1 MTGSISV
8 SDRTGERRYERADL
22 PLVLGGEDTDIP
34 VAGLVNGA
42 RAAFLGM
49 SGDAAFIQPGDPQAA
64 TVLYNGEPL
73 VASRW
78 LKSGDLIQ
86 VGDQRIVCDVTPS
99 GIALALDD
107 DTAARDTLPPEI
119 VAVAPAP
126 SAPIAPAP
134 TPSEGDT
141 GGAGVIEPVA
151 FRPGSGASGRKPTR
165 LPLVPMALF
174 GALAML
180 AAVAWYMFTA
190 RPVLMQFA
198 PEPDRVSIDGSA
210 VEFELGDRYLLR
222 PGTYTVVAQKA
233 GFRDGVHEV
242 TVTRDEGQSHSFT
255 LVKLPGRI
263 SVDTGEV
270 AGATVTIDGQPSG
283 STPLEDLPVEA
294 GMREFVIAA
303 DGYVT
308 HTAQLDVVGADER
321 QVLAVDLVP
330 NVSTLTLTSVPY
342 GAELAVDGEAV
353 GVTPYSGPVVSG
365 ERTVSLR
372 LAGYKTWES
381 TLELVPGEPADL
393 PEVALEKADGMV
405 SVRSTPTGAAVTVN
419 GAYRGQTPLRL
430 SLPPNKTYRLGFT
443 RAGYEP
449 AARSVTVR
457 PEEGASLSVSLIAVL
472 GDVRVTADP
481 ADAQVFVDGSSA
493 GAANQTL
500 RLPSVPHQIEVR
512 RDGYEPYQVTVTPTP
527 GFPQVVTAK
536 LATRIEAAVAAVPAT
551 TTTRGGYELIRVTP
565 GSFTMGASRRETGRR
580 ANEVLRPVELTR
592 PYYIGARPVT
602 NKQYL
607 LFDGGH
613 SSGNIRG
620 VRLDEDSQPVVNLT
634 WDAVARYCNWL
645 SGLESLEPAYV
656 ERDGTM
662 VAVEPMT
669 NGYRLPTEAEWAWA
683 GRYAG
688 GATAQRYPWGDAMPP
703 ASKSGNY
710 ADVSAGRLVSVFM
723 GRYLDGYSAT
733 SPVGIFPANALGLY
747 DIGGNVAEW
756 MHDFYAVNPATSRGP
771 ARDPTGPSDGAHRVV
786 RGSSWMHG
794 SAANMRLAYRDYS
807 DAARADLG
815 FRLARYT
822 E

>member
-49 SGDAAFIQPGDPQAA
+49 SGDAAFIQPADPDAA
-64 TVLYNGEPL
+64 SVLFNGEPL

-86 VGDQRIVCDVTPS
+86 VGEQRIVCDVTPK
-99 GIALALDD
+99 GVALAMDD
-107 DTAARDTLPPEI
+107 DAGARATLPPE
-119 VAVAPAP
+119 VVPMASVPDTPVTPQAARPA
-126 SAPIAPAP
+126 A
-134 TPSEGDT
+134 DT
-141 GGAGVIEPVA
+141 GEVGVIEPVV
-151 FRPGSGASGRKPTR
+151 FQPGSAASGAKPTR

-174 GALAML
+174 GALAAL
-180 AAVAWYMFTA
+180 AMVAWYMFTA
-190 RPVLMQFA
+190 RPVLMEFD

-222 PGTYTVVAQKA
+222 PGTYTVVAQKD
-233 GFRDGVHEV
+233 GYRDSINEI
-242 TVTRDEGQSHSFT
+242 TVTRDEGQSHRFT
-255 LVKLPGRI
+255 LALLPGRL
-263 SVDTGEV
+263 VVNTGDV
-270 AGATVTIDGQPSG
+270 AGAIVTIDGQASG
-283 STPLEDLPVEA
+283 TTPLEDVPVEA
-294 GMREFVIAA
+294 GLREVAIAA

-308 HTAQLDVVGADER
+308 YTTQLDVVGADER
-321 QVLAVDLVP
+321 QVIDVELVP
-330 NVSTLTLTSVPY
+330 NRSTLTLTSVPY
-342 GAELAVDGEAV
+342 GAELSVDGEAL
-353 GVTPYSGPVVSG
+353 GVTPYSGEVTAG
-365 ERTVSLR
+365 ERVVSLR
-372 LAGYKTWES
+372 LDGYKTWAS
-381 TLELVPGEPADL
+381 TLELVPGEAVDVA
-393 PEVALEKADGMV
+393 EVTLEKADGMV

-457 PEEGASLSVSLIAVL
+457 PDEGASLSVSLVAVV
-472 GDVRVTADP
+472 GDVRVTAEP
-481 ADAQVFVDGSSA
+481 ADAQLFVDGAPA

-500 RLPSVPHQIEVR
+500 KLPSVPHRIEVR
-512 RDGYEPYQVTVTPTP
+512 KDGFEPYEVTVTPTP
-527 GFPQVVTAK
+527 GFPQVVTAR
-536 LATRIEAAVAAVPAT
+536 LATRIEAAVAAVPETAT
-551 TTTRGGYELIRVTP
+551 TKNGYELIRVTP
-565 GSFTMGASRRETGRR
+565 GSFTMGASRREAGRR

-602 NKQYL
+602 NEDYL
-607 LFDGGH
+607 KYDGGH
-613 SSGNIRG
+613 SSGSVRG
-620 VRLDEDSQPVVNLT
+620 VRLDEGGHPVVNLT
-634 WDAVARYCNWL
+634 WDAAARYCNWL
-645 SGLESLEPAYV
+645 SGLESLEPAYE
-656 ERDGTM
+656 ERDGKM
-662 VAVEPMT
+662 VAVEPPT

-688 GATAQRYPWGDAMPP
+688 GASDLRYPWGDAMPP

-756 MHDFYAVNPATSRGP
+756 MHDYYAVNPATGRGP
-771 ARDPTGPSDGAHRVV
+771 ARDPVGPSDGAHRVV

-807 DAARADLG
+807 DAARPDLG
-815 FRLARYT
+815 FRVARYT